1 MEVGMDA
8 DFVDPGELETD
19 ASGLGEGPL
28 AALERMIIEAYLA
41 GKNIKI
47 EDLKTMPPEEA
58 QDIMKEASTYASTKL
73 AEVESK
79 AQFKREI
86 HYDI

>member
-1 MEVGMDA
+1 MD
-8 DFVDPGELETD
+8 DHIVDHAEFETD
-19 ASGLGEGPL
+19 ESGLGKGPL
-28 AALERMIIEAYLA
+28 AALERMIIEAYFA
-41 GKNIKI
+41 GKNMKI
-47 EDLKTMPPEEA
+47 EDLKNMPPEEA
-58 QDIMKEASTYASTKL
+58 QQLMKEASTYASAKL